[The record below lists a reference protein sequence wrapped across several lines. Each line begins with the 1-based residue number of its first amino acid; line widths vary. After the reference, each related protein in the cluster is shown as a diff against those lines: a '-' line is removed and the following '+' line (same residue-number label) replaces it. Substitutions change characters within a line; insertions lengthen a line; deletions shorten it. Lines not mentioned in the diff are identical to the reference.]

1 MKTLE
6 TLLVDIKDGI
16 AVITI
21 NRPKALNAINH
32 KVMSEVGY
40 LFSEG
45 LPLDELKGIIITGSG
60 DKAFI
65 AGADIKEFIGLTA
78 EEGSE
83 KSAFGHKVFNS
94 IEQCPVPVIAAI
106 NGYSLGG
113 GNELAMSCHLRI
125 CSDNAMFGQPEVKLG
140 LIPGYGGSQR
150 FIQYLGK
157 GRAMELLLTAD
168 MIDATKALEY
178 GLVTHVTPPEE
189 LMSVATKIISKI
201 GSRGPDAVAKTIETV
216 NAYFD
221 KKQDGF
227 GLEIDYF
234 GKAMAS
240 DQTKEGVAAFIEKRK
255 PNFRGTKS

>member
-1 MKTLE
+1 MKKLE
-6 TLLVDIKDGI
+6 TLLVDIQEGI
-16 AVITI
+16 AVVTI
-21 NRPKALNAINH
+21 NRPDALNAINQT
-32 KVMSEVGY
+32 VMSEVGY

-45 LPLDELKGIIITGSG
+45 LPMDELKGIIITGSG
-60 DKAFI
+60 EKAFI
-65 AGADIKEFIGLTA
+65 AGADIKEFIGLSAA
-78 EEGSE
+78 EGTE
-83 KSAFGHKVFNS
+83 KSAFGHRVFNS
-94 IEQCPVPVIAAI
+94 IENCKVPVLAAV

-113 GNELAMSCHLRI
+113 GNELAMACHIRI

-168 MIDATKALEY
+168 MIDPTKAREY
-178 GLVTHVTPPEE
+178 GLVTHVTPPDE
-189 LMSVATKIISKI
+189 LMTVAKKIISKI

-227 GLEIDYF
+227 DLEMDYF

-240 DQTKEGVAAFIEKRK
+240 EQTKEGVAAFIEKRK
-255 PNFRGTKS
+255 PNFRGTNS